1 MWQKLSLLPTSAVS
15 VVLWC
20 RISYR
25 GVSGVSHGPRCQG
38 GHGCVPP
45 QCSCC
50 ATISP
55 QRSTH
60 PPSHPPIRQ
69 GESQH
74 VMTVPRAVSCLE
86 LICKATRMLLARAE
100 LPVARPQHTIA
111 ELPGLTR
118 RTPEADG
125 GASAGEV
132 PSTLAHGRCGGSRLR
147 LLRRGHNMRSCGAGT
162 TVARGSCI
170 LTERGAADVSRRV

>member
-1 MWQKLSLLPTSAVS
+1 MSHIIPRGLGRLSWASVPGWAWVRPAAVFLLRNHLTTA
-15 VVLWC
+15 L
-20 RISYR
+20 Y
-25 GVSGVSHGPRCQG
+25 
-38 GHGCVPP
+38 
-45 QCSCC
+45 
-50 ATISP
+50 T
-55 QRSTH
+55 

-74 VMTVPRAVSCLE
+74 VMTVPRAVRCLE